1 MLLSALMRRPSHADR
16 DALPQSHFQDDS
28 SAANHGGSGSVALEK
43 LPVIL
48 GARRLPAALSER
60 SAPVRSPGALG
71 PRREPE
77 CALSRLTAWH
87 KERAACRLTSHRE

>member
-1 MLLSALMRRPSHADR
+1 MYYCRHSCAGRLTPTVTHCHSRISRMIHQL
-16 DALPQSHFQDDS
+16 QIT
-28 SAANHGGSGSVALEK
+28 VALEK

-48 GARRLPAALSER
+48 VARRLPAALRER